1 MCTQG
6 VLKTM
11 LKTQVFIDTKTM
23 LFARENPVLDGLWGP
38 WYILLYII
46 MQHKKNMSM
55 LIIVTS
61 GLSFV
66 TSASVWCRERERRT
80 NKKTSF
86 HGPSKSVYL
95 NYKYI
100 YI

>member
-66 TSASVWCRERERRT
+66 TSASVWCREREREGQI
-80 NKKTSF
+80 KKHLFT
-86 HGPSKSVYL
+86 VQVNL
-95 NYKYI
+95 YI
-100 YI
+100 